1 MVIHIGCTRATIRLR
16 RARPCGPNRHEE
28 QEAQRHTHMNPSLFH
43 RLSCKAQTAIARMV
57 RSFPP
62 PLRKMARQV
71 PVTHLM
77 SPTVCHVANGI
88 APDTLG
94 LFVGGAYPDGVTE
107 PDPMP
112 PQILL
117 FIENLWEEAL
127 HSDPAFLEEVRRTYL
142 HEIGHYLGLT
152 EEELTGRD
160 LD

>member
-1 MVIHIGCTRATIRLR
+1 
-16 RARPCGPNRHEE
+16 
-28 QEAQRHTHMNPSLFH
+28 
-43 RLSCKAQTAIARMV
+43 
-57 RSFPP
+57 
-62 PLRKMARQV
+62 MARQV